1 MKKLVLFLNSY
12 SANLEKA
19 IGLETMV
26 SVLLLESG
34 EQEQRFN
41 YLGEFDFKSLLDKF
55 NAEINEKNL
64 KTYLVLPSE
73 QSLNCVLNVPAKA
86 SRQIQKALPF
96 LVEDHIASDPELCF
110 IASGEL
116 QGNHLPCSVID
127 RKLLNSYVQ
136 FFENN
141 RLNCERMISFC
152 NLAFEQEASL
162 HVFANGLIL
171 ITTDG
176 ERFSFNQE
184 LLSIYLAK
192 LVAKEEK
199 KKTIENVHVSE
210 EEVITS
216 DELDS
221 SEYQNS
227 KLPVYLYQS
236 EGQEEASTANDVLK
250 QIESFSKTHDFP
262 FQADLQQKDLES
274 FYINQAHE
282 VVKRGSDKRLINFL
296 QGEFKAKQIKEGG
309 FQLDA
314 NWKPAA
320 YLLMVLVFISLLS
333 IYLDGR
339 RYEKGAEFANEQSK
353 QLFLKIFPN
362 TKNYTGMKKRVSALL
377 GGDSGAGNQFLALM
391 VGFSEGMS
399 VINNK
404 APESLSATRFQY
416 EQNGSLLK
424 IDINASS
431 FDTLNE
437 LKTLLD
443 GKGFLLE
450 IASTSTESSASTESD
465 GVKGRLNLTLK
476 N

>member
-1 MKKLVLFLNSY
+1 
-12 SANLEKA
+12 
-19 IGLETMV
+19 MV
-26 SVLLLESG
+26 SVLLLEPG
-34 EQEQRFN
+34 DQEQRFS
-41 YLGEFDFKSLLDKF
+41 YLGEFDFKTLLDKF
-55 NAEINEKNL
+55 NTEINEKSL
-64 KTYLVLPSE
+64 KSYLVLPSE

-127 RKLLNSYVQ
+127 RKLLNSYIR
-136 FFENN
+136 FFESNQ
-141 RLNCERMISFC
+141 LNCERMISFS

-171 ITTDG
+171 ITAEG

-184 LLSIYLAK
+184 LLSIYLPK
-192 LVAKEEK
+192 LVAREEK

-210 EEVITS
+210 VEEVITS

-221 SEYQNS
+221 SEYQKS

-236 EGQEEASTANDVLK
+236 DGQEEVSIANDVLK
-250 QIESFSKTHDFP
+250 QIENFSKTHDFP

-309 FQLDA
+309 FQINA
-314 NWKPAA
+314 NLKPAA

-333 IYLDGR
+333 LYLDAR
-339 RYEKGAEFANEQSK
+339 RYEKGAVFANEQSK
-353 QLFLKIFPN
+353 QLFAQIFPN

-377 GGDSGAGNQFLALM
+377 GGASESGNQFLALM

-404 APESLSATRFQY
+404 VPESLSATRFQY
-416 EQNGSLLK
+416 EQNGSVLK

-431 FDTLNE
+431 FDILNE

-450 IASTSTESSASTESD
+450 IASTSTETSSSTGTE
-465 GVKGRLNLTLK
+465 GVKGRLNLSIK